1 MWKFIIL
8 LGITIG
14 GAAAQGQQGQP
25 GQGQGQGSQFNSPCL
40 QMFDQNFR
48 KCFKDNGNF
57 ELEVIFSLVTNGSS
71 GPLPQGTSR
80 QQLMP
85 VVCGNREKVDACVKP
100 IIQSIQVQCSD
111 RENMMM
117 DSTIQSTGRAIAV
130 MCGVTPEMPPCLK
143 RFDDNFKS
151 CMTQQKINH
160 DNYFKLLANQTEGT
174 GMTFPQLRD
183 STCNK
188 PTQQVIVGCASGG
201 LQSLANECTKQEQ
214 FMVGQTLQNMMASYQ
229 AVCTGQP
236 LVGPGRAPSACLQ
249 KFEEELNQCSIDTMG
264 APLND
269 IMILL
274 TRGQVPEG
282 QDIQKLNKTDR
293 KSVV

>member
-1 MWKFIIL
+1 MRS
-8 LGITIG
+8 
-14 GAAAQGQQGQP
+14 A
-25 GQGQGQGSQFNSPCL
+25 SY
-40 QMFDQNFR
+40 
-48 KCFKDNGNF
+48 
-57 ELEVIFSLVTNGSS
+57 FS
-71 GPLPQGTSR
+71 
-80 QQLMP
+80 
-85 VVCGNREKVDACVKP
+85 
-100 IIQSIQVQCSD
+100 
-111 RENMMM
+111 
-117 DSTIQSTGRAIAV
+117 
-130 MCGVTPEMPPCLK
+130 
-143 RFDDNFKS
+143 
-151 CMTQQKINH
+151 
-160 DNYFKLLANQTEGT
+160 
-174 GMTFPQLRD
+174 
-183 STCNK
+183 K

-282 QDIQKLNKTDR
+282 QDIQKLNKTICE
-293 KSVV
+293 